1 VLPAYGARSR
11 ATRRWHLRADVVT
24 AVESQRQAGD
34 VVITDL
40 TIEYSSGGYAVRPI
54 DGLDLTMKSGNL
66 TILLGASGC
75 GKSSLL
81 AALAAILTP
90 KSGSIRVGATE
101 VVGLRAGELMRYRRH
116 MVGIIFQSFNL
127 IPSMT
132 ALENVMLP
140 LRSAGVPHR
149 QARPRAM
156 RLLEQVRLGDRLRH
170 KPGDLSGGQQQRVA
184 IARALAHSPP
194 LILADEPT
202 AHLDYIQ
209 VEGVLRLLRSLA
221 SPGRVVVVAT
231 HDERIIPLADQVIEL
246 TPHAVSDA
254 GAPDRVT
261 LQTNEVLFRQ
271 GDRGDR
277 IYVVEEGEIELV
289 RTLIDG
295 QEERLAIAS
304 AGGYFGELAPLF
316 GLQRAAT
323 ARAVTDSTLTSYS
336 VRDFRSLKEPG
347 SIAEL
352 LDHGVDASP

>member
-1 VLPAYGARSR
+1 MVASVNPHRDS
-11 ATRRWHLRADVVT
+11 
-24 AVESQRQAGD
+24 GD

-54 DGLDLTMKSGNL
+54 DGLNLTMKSGSL
-66 TILLGASGC
+66 VILLGASGC

-81 AALAAILTP
+81 SALAAILTP
-90 KSGSIRVGATE
+90 KSGSIRVGETE
-101 VVGLRAGELMRYRRH
+101 VVGLRARNLMLYRRH

-127 IPSMT
+127 VPSLT

-140 LRSAGVPHR
+140 MRSGGVPHR
-149 QARPRAM
+149 QARPNAT
-156 RLLEQVRLGDRLRH
+156 RLLEQVKLADRLRH

-184 IARALAHSPP
+184 IARALAHDPP
-194 LILADEPT
+194 VILADEPT

-221 SPGRVVVVAT
+221 SPGRMVIVAT
-231 HDERIIPLADQVIEL
+231 HDERIIPLADHVVEL
-246 TPHAVSDA
+246 TPHSPSNTGPPEQLSLRAD
-254 GAPDRVT
+254 
-261 LQTNEVLFRQ
+261 EVLFRQ

-277 IYVVEEGEIELV
+277 IYVVEKGRIELV

-295 QEERLAIAS
+295 QEEELAVVGD
-304 AGGYFGELAPLF
+304 GGYFGELAPLF

-323 ARAVTDSTLTSYS
+323 ARARTETTITSYS
-336 VRDFRSLKEPG
+336 VRDFRSLQGSE

-352 LDHGVDASP
+352 LDHGADLPV